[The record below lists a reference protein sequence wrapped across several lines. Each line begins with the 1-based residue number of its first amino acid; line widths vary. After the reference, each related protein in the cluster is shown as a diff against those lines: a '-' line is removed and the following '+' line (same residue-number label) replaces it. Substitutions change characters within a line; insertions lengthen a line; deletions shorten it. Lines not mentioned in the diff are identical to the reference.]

1 MKPDLASPA
10 KKRSLWWPLN
20 LRWVQI
26 VIIVAILL
34 YIVNYILALLFPG
47 TQV

>member
-1 MKPDLASPA
+1 MEPDVEGTA
-10 KKRSLWWPLN
+10 KKRSRWWPLN

-26 VIIVAILL
+26 TIIAAIVLYTVNYIVAI
-34 YIVNYILALLFPG
+34 LFPG

>member
-1 MKPDLASPA
+1 MKPDQAGRA

-26 VIIVAILL
+26 LIIAAILL
-34 YIVNYILALLFPG
+34 YTINYILAILFPG

>member
-1 MKPDLASPA
+1 MKPGLPGPA
-10 KKRSLWWPLN
+10 KKRSLWWPLK

-26 VIIVAILL
+26 VIIAAILL
-34 YIVNYILALLFPG
+34 YTVNYIVAMLFPG

>member
-1 MKPDLASPA
+1 MKPDLAGPA
-10 KKRSLWWPLN
+10 KKKSPWWPFN
-20 LRWVQI
+20 LRWVQM

-34 YIVNYILALLFPG
+34 YIVNYILAILFPG

>member
-1 MKPDLASPA
+1 MKPDLAGPA

-20 LRWVQI
+20 PRWVQI

-34 YIVNYILALLFPG
+34 YIVNYILAILFPG

>member
-1 MKPDLASPA
+1 MKPDLAGPA

-20 LRWVQI
+20 LRSVQI
-26 VIIVAILL
+26 VIIAAILL
-34 YIVNYILALLFPG
+34 YAVNYILAILFPG

>member
-1 MKPDLASPA
+1 MKPDLAGPA

-34 YIVNYILALLFPG
+34 YIVNYMLAILFPG